1 MEEPTTVAVLGTRYL
16 DFSVEEAVLGPRG
29 VRLVGGKGATPEEVV
44 AEAAGAA
51 VVLAGGGPRF
61 DAGVIERLTCRG
73 IVRYGV
79 GVESVDLDEAAR
91 AGMWVAYVPD
101 YGTGA
106 VALHAV
112 TLLLAALRRLI
123 TADAAVKSGAW
134 GIEELRPLH
143 APQATAVGIIGF
155 GRIGR
160 RVAELLEPFGFT
172 LMAHDAF
179 VDVSSSG
186 LAVRSASLDEIV
198 TTSDAITL
206 HAPGRPDG
214 APLLGRRELA
224 RLKPKV
230 VLVNTAR
237 GSLVD
242 QPALVEGLL
251 RGTPAVAALDVFQ
264 PEPPG
269 AAFAAVSDRV
279 ILTPHMAW
287 YTQESELDLRTK
299 AAHEALRILDG
310 EAPLHAAAHPTEA
323 A

>member
-1 MEEPTTVAVLGTRYL
+1 VEESRTVAILGTRYV
-16 DFSVEEAVLGPRG
+16 DFSVEEAVLGPHG
-29 VRLVGGKGATPEEVV
+29 VRLVGGDGASADEVV
-44 AEAAGAA
+44 SQAAGAT
-51 VVLAGGGPRF
+51 VVLAGSEPRF
-61 DAGVIERLTCRG
+61 DAGVIERLECRG

-79 GVESVDLDEAAR
+79 GVESVDLDKAAG

-101 YGTGA
+101 YGTDA
-106 VALHAV
+106 VALHTV

-123 TADAAVKSGAW
+123 TADAAVKAGGW
-134 GIEELRPLH
+134 GIDDLRPLH
-143 APQATAVGIIGF
+143 GPQATAVGIIGF

-172 LMAHDAF
+172 LTAHDAY

-186 LAVRSASLDEIV
+186 LPVREASLDEIV
-198 TTSDAITL
+198 ATSDAITL

-214 APLLGRRELA
+214 VPLLGRPELG
-224 RLKPKV
+224 RLKEKA

-237 GSLVD
+237 GSLID
-242 QPALVEGLL
+242 QSALIQGLL
-251 RGTPAVAALDVFQ
+251 RGTPAVAALDVFE

-269 AAFAAVSDRV
+269 KSFAEVADRV

-310 EAPLHAAAHPTEA
+310 EAPLHAAARPTEA